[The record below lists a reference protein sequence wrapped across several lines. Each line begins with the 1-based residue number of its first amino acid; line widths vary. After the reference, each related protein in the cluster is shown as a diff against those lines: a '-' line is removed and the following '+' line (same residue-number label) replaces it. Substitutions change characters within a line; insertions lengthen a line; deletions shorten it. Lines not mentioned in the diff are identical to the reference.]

1 MIAIG
6 SDQGGYALK
15 QTILQYLDEQKI
27 PYTDLGSFS
36 EESCDY
42 PIYAKKVVAEILE
55 KKAEQGILI
64 CGTGLGMSMT
74 ANRYPGIRAAVCT
87 DTFMAKATRE
97 HNDANILCLGGR
109 VIGPGVALEIV
120 DTFLHTPFSNAERH
134 MRRVKDIEH

>member
-15 QTILQYLDEQKI
+15 QTILQYLDEKKI

-134 MRRVKDIEH
+134 VRRVKDIEH